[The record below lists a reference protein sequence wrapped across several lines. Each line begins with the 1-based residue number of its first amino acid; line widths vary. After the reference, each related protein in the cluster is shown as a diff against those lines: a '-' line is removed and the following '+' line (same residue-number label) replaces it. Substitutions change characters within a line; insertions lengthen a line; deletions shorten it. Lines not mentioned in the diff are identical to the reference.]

1 MCNRCGRELSEDN
14 FSKDKS
20 KKDGLR
26 TICKDCTHK
35 RQKQY
40 REENKDKVAEA
51 KKKYAQ
57 ENIQLKFGFCFCF
70 WVEYFLVPFLKFRSI
85 VIFNTQNKFFEI

>member
-1 MCNRCGRELSEDN
+1 MKMCNRCGRELSEDN

-57 ENIQLKFGFCFCF
+57 ENKEKIARYKKKYS
-70 WVEYFLVPFLKFRSI
+70 EE
-85 VIFNTQNKFFEI
+85 NKEHIAEV